1 MWIDGSTRLRYRGV
15 RTFQAKGSHMATTK
29 RALKAKRPKRVDRR
43 KTTSTRITPETRA
56 QLEAAA
62 AHSGRS
68 LAQEI
73 EFRLERSF
81 LDEDARNREMGGK
94 ELQALF
100 RMLGAAAEI
109 VQART
114 RKRWPQDW
122 HTTHAIYMAWQH
134 LIAHALPKPPKELA
148 KVVSEHF
155 GGQLKPLPPMP
166 EPPDF
171 LPDQRILSASK
182 SHREEIDRKIYKAIW
197 AEVLEKWTDC
207 TTALAEREAAV
218 EARAEAMK
226 ERERELRMI
235 LDRHEVAAAIGEGAA
250 SSLFPENETKG

>member
-15 RTFQAKGSHMATTK
+15 RTFQEKGSHMATTK

-81 LDEDARNREMGGK
+81 LDEDARNREMGGQ
-94 ELQALF
+94 ELRALF

-109 VQART
+109 IETRT
-114 RKRWPQDW
+114 GKSWSKDW
-122 HTTHAIYMAWQH
+122 DTAHSVYLGWQH
-134 LIAHALPKPPKELA
+134 LIAHALPKPPKKSVEVHR
-148 KVVSEHF
+148 KHRQE
-155 GGQLKPLPPMP
+155 QLEPLPPVP

-171 LPDQRILSASK
+171 LLDQRRWSPLET
-182 SHREEIDRKIYKAIW
+182 HREKIDGDTW
-197 AEVLEKWTDC
+197 ADKLRDYV
-207 TTALAEREAAV
+207 AAHAARAAAV
-218 EARAEAMK
+218 E
-226 ERERELRMI
+226 ERERE
-235 LDRHEVAAAIGEGAA
+235 
-250 SSLFPENETKG
+250 

>member
-109 VQART
+109 IETRT
-114 RKRWPQDW
+114 GKSWSKDW
-122 HTTHAIYMAWQH
+122 DTAHAVYLGWQH
-134 LIAHALPKPPKELA
+134 LIAHALPEPPKELVEVHR
-148 KVVSEHF
+148 KHRQDQRE
-155 GGQLKPLPPMP
+155 PLPPVP

-171 LPDQRILSASK
+171 LLDHRKWSPPK
-182 SHREEIDRKIYKAIW
+182 THREKIDGDTW
-197 AEVLEKWTDC
+197 ADRLRDYVA
-207 TTALAEREAAV
+207 ALA
-218 EARAEAMK
+218 ARAEAVG
-226 ERERELRMI
+226 ERERE
-235 LDRHEVAAAIGEGAA
+235 
-250 SSLFPENETKG
+250 